1 MIDKNAFA
9 ETPCRRPLRKAPL
22 AAALSLMVAGM
33 ASPAMAEVSF
43 ESDNGWKVGVNGHL
57 PIFAVFGDYDEP
69 REEDSFTITTGFN
82 PATLQTNI
90 YAPEMNGLQ
99 VSGHFQMNANI
110 APGDADDDFRS
121 RVSEIAVAGN
131 FGTVNIGKGFGIFGT
146 PAIGDNGS
154 GLGVGLIGGPDT
166 DTATAGRIGN
176 GYFYANFT
184 PRVMFTSNSFGG
196 LQFKVGLFSP
206 SKLGGQDSPRFT
218 DFADPANPTNAEVLQ
233 AISDANATNSQV
245 NDAEYTM
252 PRIEANV
259 VYSADNFSLW
269 SSGFTQDI
277 DSKTGSFKDYTMS
290 GIDFGGSVSLG
301 DLAVRANYS
310 MTKGTG
316 NGVFA
321 ARLDDNEE
329 EAEQWYVETTYK
341 VNKTTLGVSYGEG
354 EDDIIAGDSNDTD
367 LTMLFAR
374 YAATDNLTLMAE
386 YTTLGTGNGEGE
398 YDTIIFGSQLTF

>member
-9 ETPCRRPLRKAPL
+9 DTPSRRPLRKAPL

-57 PIFAVFGDYDEP
+57 PVFAVFGNYDEP
-69 REEDSFTITTGFN
+69 TDEDSFTITTGFN

-99 VSGHFQMNANI
+99 VSGHFQMNANL

-166 DTATAGRIGN
+166 DTATSGRIGN

-184 PRVMFTSNSFGG
+184 PRVIYTSNDFGG

-206 SKLGGQDSPRFT
+206 SKLGDK
-218 DFADPANPTNAEVLQ
+218 EVPEAL
-233 AISDANATNSQV
+233 DANNLTPAEQAARDEAS
-245 NDAEYTM
+245 AEYTM

-259 VYSADNFSLW
+259 VYTADNFSLW

-277 DSKTGSFKDYTMS
+277 DFRAGGKDYTMS
-290 GIDFGGSVSLG
+290 GIDFGGSVALG

-310 MTKGTG
+310 MTSGTG
-316 NGVFA
+316 NAVFA
-321 ARLDDNEE
+321 NRFDPDEE
-329 EAEQWYVETTYK
+329 DASQWYVETTYK
-341 VNKTTLGVSYGEG
+341 INKTTLGVSYGEG
-354 EDDIIAGDSNDTD
+354 EDDIVAGNGNDTD

-374 YAATDNLTLMAE
+374 YAATDNFTLLAE

-398 YDTIIFGSQLTF
+398 YNAIIFGSQLTF

>member
-9 ETPCRRPLRKAPL
+9 DTPSRRPLRKAPL

-57 PIFAVFGDYDEP
+57 PVFAVFGNYDEP
-69 REEDSFTITTGFN
+69 TDEDSFTITTGFN

-99 VSGHFQMNANI
+99 VSGHFQMNANL

-184 PRVMFTSNSFGG
+184 PRVIYTSNDFGG

-206 SKLGGQDSPRFT
+206 SKLGDK
-218 DFADPANPTNAEVLQ
+218 DVPAAL
-233 AISDANATNSQV
+233 DANNLTPAEQAAIDGFNS
-245 NDAEYTM
+245 AEYTM

-259 VYSADNFSLW
+259 VYTADNFSLW

-277 DSKTGSFKDYTMS
+277 DFRAGGKDYTMS

-301 DLAVRANYS
+301 DLAVRGNYS
-310 MTKGTG
+310 MTSGTG
-316 NGVFA
+316 NAVFA
-321 ARLDDNEE
+321 NRFDPDEE
-329 EAEQWYVETTYK
+329 DASQWYVETTYK
-341 VNKTTLGVSYGEG
+341 INKTTLGVSYGEG
-354 EDDIIAGDSNDTD
+354 EDDIVAGNGNDTD

-374 YAATDNLTLMAE
+374 YAATDNFTLLAE

-398 YDTIIFGSQLTF
+398 YNAIIFGSQLTF